1 MSREKS
7 MTDEAVERKL
17 SSQCANLKSI
27 ILYSS
32 KKKKKNIFAL
42 APTIALVVEMPRAF
56 SSDQSYQESTS
67 S

>member
-1 MSREKS
+1 MSREES

-32 KKKKKNIFAL
+32 KKKTTKKYFH
-42 APTIALVVEMPRAF
+42 TDESF
-56 SSDQSYQESTS
+56 SCRNV
-67 S
+67 